1 MTAGEGSKREIKFGW
16 FLPTAGDGAH
26 VGVEPERPATL
37 DYLTEVAQA
46 AETAGFEFV
55 LIPTGGA
62 CLDAWVVG
70 SAVMSRTTTLRPLVA
85 VRPGLTAPVL
95 SARMGAALDQLS
107 GGRAMINVVTG
118 SSVQDLE
125 ELGDPLARSHDER
138 YERADEYLE
147 VMKRAWANGDK
158 PQASEFVAVSGTNG
172 TAPAVA
178 ENETAK
184 VSGDAE
190 PHAAA
195 KKDSGASADQAFV
208 SSSSE
213 PFRGKHYTFERASGS
228 PRTVQTPHP
237 PFYLGGSSEGAKKV
251 AIRHADTFL
260 MWGEPHAWIEE
271 QIAEIEELRL
281 AYEKETGAPRELRY
295 GLRAQVL
302 VRDTEEEAWA
312 AAREIISKVSPEAI
326 ERAEKEFAATDATNQ
341 RRQNELRE
349 LSKAEQFVVGPNLW
363 TGLSVVRSGGAILIV
378 GTADQVSQRLIE
390 YAELGV
396 STFILSGYPHLEEAE
411 IFGKEAL
418 PLFKEKWANIQKEV
432 VR

>member
-1 MTAGEGSKREIKFGW
+1 MAAHKGNTRKIEFGW
-16 FLPTAGDGAH
+16 FLPTAGDGSH

-37 DYLTEVAQA
+37 EYLTEVAQA
-46 AETAGFEFV
+46 AESAGFEFV

-70 SAVMSRTTTLRPLVA
+70 SAVMGRTTKLRPLVA
-85 VRPGLTAPVL
+85 VRPGLSAPVL

-125 ELGDPLARSHDER
+125 ELGDPLAHSHDER

-147 VMKRAWANGDK
+147 VIKKTWANGNK
-158 PQASEFVAVSGTNG
+158 PQASEFVASAGG
-172 TAPAVA
+172 SEQA
-178 ENETAK
+178 
-184 VSGDAE
+184 AE
-190 PHAAA
+190 PA
-195 KKDSGASADQAFV
+195 K
-208 SSSSE
+208 
-213 PFRGKHYTFERASGS
+213 PFKGKHYTFDRVSSS
-228 PRTVQTPHP
+228 PLTLQNPHP
-237 PFYLGGSSEGAKKV
+237 PFYLGGSSEAAKKV
-251 AIRHADTFL
+251 AIKHADTFL

-271 QIAEIEELRL
+271 QIQEIEQLRQ
-281 AYEKETGAPRELRY
+281 AYEQETRQPRELNY

-302 VRDTEEEAWA
+302 VRDTEEEAWTA
-312 AAREIISKVSPEAI
+312 AWEIISQVSPEAI

-349 LSKAEQFVVGPNLW
+349 KSKAEKFVVGPNLW

-411 IFGKEAL
+411 IFGREAL
-418 PLFKEKWANIQKEV
+418 PLFQQKWANIQKEV

>member
-1 MTAGEGSKREIKFGW
+1 MAEEKGGKREIKFGW
-16 FLPTAGDGAH
+16 FLPTAGDGRY
-26 VGVEPERPATL
+26 VGVAPERPATL
-37 DYLTEVAQA
+37 EYLTEVAQT
-46 AETAGFEFV
+46 AEQAGFEFV
-55 LIPTGGA
+55 LIPTGGP

-70 SAVMSRTTTLRPLVA
+70 SAIMSRTTTLRPLVA

-125 ELGDPLARSHDER
+125 ELGDPLAHSHDER
-138 YERADEYLE
+138 YERADEYLD
-147 VMKRAWANGDK
+147 VMKQAWANGDK
-158 PQASEFVAVSGTNG
+158 PQASEFVEASGTNG
-172 TAPAVA
+172 QEAPTAAP
-178 ENETAK
+178 
-184 VSGDAE
+184 
-190 PHAAA
+190 
-195 KKDSGASADQAFV
+195 
-208 SSSSE
+208 E
-213 PFRGKHYTFERASGS
+213 PFRGKHYAFGRASSS
-228 PRTVQTPHP
+228 PRTVQNPHP
-237 PFYLGGSSEGAKKV
+237 PFYLGGSSEGAKRV

-271 QIAEIEELRL
+271 QIAEIEALRQ
-281 AYEKETGAPRELRY
+281 AYEQETGEPRELRY
-295 GLRAQVL
+295 GMRAQVL

-326 ERAEKEFAATDATNQ
+326 ERAEREFAATDATNQ

-390 YAELGV
+390 YAEVGV
-396 STFILSGYPHLEEAE
+396 STFILSGYPHREEAE
-411 IFGKEAL
+411 IFGREAL
-418 PLFKEKWANIQKEV
+418 PLFKQKWANIQKEV